1 MKKLYSLV
9 AAVVLMSGCSYQNE
23 AIELSAYKPQY
34 LGQTAQDQ
42 NSVSFLSV
50 TDARDDKT
58 SIGYIE
64 ANGVVTS
71 KFYSYVDFA
80 SRYKEA
86 ITSAMQAGKFKL
98 AKNPTEANTIIGVN
112 IKTIQIV
119 YNDTNKFDENLRGKI
134 VVEVTRTKGDKTL
147 VQTITQQEGKWIKPS
162 YTSKDIEPLLDSL
175 FTDSINTIGSK
186 LDAQ

>member
-9 AAVVLMSGCSYQNE
+9 AAVVLMSGCSYKNE

-34 LGQTAQDQ
+34 LGKTPQDQ
-42 NSVSFLSV
+42 NSISFVSV
-50 TDARDDKT
+50 TDGRDDKT
-58 SIGYIE
+58 SIGYVE

-86 ITSAMQAGKFKL
+86 IASAMQAGKFNV
-98 AKNPTEANTIIGVN
+98 AKNAAQANEIIGVN

-175 FTDSINTIGSK
+175 FTDSINSIEAK
-186 LDAQ
+186 LAE